1 LQCGPPPYVPEDLL
15 VTQHEVYHVLF
26 LRNTSKAAK
35 PDNIPNKLLKYFA
48 FKVAPVNGCSIYNQS
63 LKDGNIPLPLKSSI
77 VNPIPK
83 VTPPLP
89 EEDGSELRPISHTRT
104 LAKIMDGLIITTIY
118 S

>member
-1 LQCGPPPYVPEDLL
+1 LQCGGPQVPEDLL

-83 VTPPLP
+83 VTPPP
-89 EEDGSELRPISHTRT
+89 PP
-104 LAKIMDGLIITTIY
+104 
-118 S
+118 